1 MMNIYPVWLTSKIQ
15 IRVMIINFYYGWAKK
30 IFFNSNNQFGQGSKK
45 LDALTP
51 SAVNY
56 LEIYTM
62 TYHVCVSLN

>member
-1 MMNIYPVWLTSKIQ
+1 
-15 IRVMIINFYYGWAKK
+15 MIINFYYGWAKK